1 MFLKII
7 VFLSKLCNN
16 PFKVCL
22 ISIIMINYSTFLNER
37 EIIDYLE
44 RITPYLKKDLEML
57 EEAKKVSPETWRL
70 EIEF

>member
-1 MFLKII
+1 
-7 VFLSKLCNN
+7 
-16 PFKVCL
+16 
-22 ISIIMINYSTFLNER
+22 MINYSTFLNER